1 MNCSNKFKLTAV
13 AMMVGTA
20 MNANAALYRVVEVAP
35 EGINTDYATAYGVA
49 IQAGNVYEDTD
60 KTTPYQLG
68 CFDNGAACDETTFKL
83 AGETRTTKILSG
95 EAVDGVSFREE
106 VPFAMDAQFRY
117 IEDFDDVELYCIREL
132 RYSTCESW
140 ASRVWEPWY
149 QEKYTLNE
157 KSNALA
163 FSEGAPFDN
172 KYNNV
177 INALTESGQAIG
189 NQSVLNSSSDGSLA
203 SKLKTRNQVVAPVYP
218 SYIKESDDDAKT
230 EYYQSRAWASD
241 DSFVSGSVSY
251 SKVNDYGSNY
261 SSKAA
266 IWDNEGNTSLVGWSS
281 GNTIRNDRI
290 AQGSMRDFVSK
301 KDSANSVI
309 YGVGYNTYGSDD
321 NYLEATIFKGTF
333 DSSSNVSTAAWT
345 SSRVSG
351 ATSEISSDFIYTNS
365 VVETINDNLIAVGEA
380 KRSGGA
386 PENGSA
392 SNRLFVV
399 SNIEQPTANYLS
411 GGIFFEGIGG
421 KVGSINNYNEIVG
434 QLDAE
439 DTREVDGKARRKRG
453 FILPYDATG
462 TVEARRDIFQ
472 DRAWYLD
479 DLTNGGDYSAENNQF
494 RIIDATDINDA
505 GMISATATMCPGG
518 YDTFAHNSL
527 CNGGDANAEKVV
539 AVKLIPIASND
550 ATDIVTRSVDQAAA
564 ERQGAG
570 LSIFALTLL
579 GLFGFRRK

>member
-1 MNCSNKFKLTAV
+1 MNCRNKFKYTAV

-20 MNANAALYRVVEVAP
+20 MNAKAALYRVVEVAP
-35 EGINTDYATAYGVA
+35 EGIDTDYATAFGVA

-68 CFDNGAACDETTFKL
+68 CFDNGAACNDTTFKL

-106 VPFAMDAQFRY
+106 APFAMDAAFRY
-117 IEDFDDVELYCIREL
+117 IEDFDDVELYCNREL

-140 ASRVWEPWY
+140 AYRVWEPWY
-149 QEKYTLNE
+149 QERYTLSDQ
-157 KSNALA
+157 SNALA
-163 FSEGAPFDN
+163 FVEGKRFEN
-172 KYNNV
+172 EYNNV
-177 INALTESGQAIG
+177 INTLTANVDAIG
-189 NQSVLNSSSDGSLA
+189 NQSELNPESDGSVGD
-203 SKLKTRNQVVAPVYP
+203 KLITRNKVVAPSEPNYVKFSENDERT
-218 SYIKESDDDAKT
+218 SYH
-230 EYYQSRAWASD
+230 QSRAWFSD
-241 DSFVSGSVSY
+241 GQYTSGSVSY
-251 SKVNDYGSNY
+251 GQTNDNGKYY
-261 SSKAA
+261 TSKAA
-266 IWDNEGNTSLVGWSS
+266 IWDSEGNTSVVAWPSGSS
-281 GNTIRNDRI
+281 DERDRL
-290 AQGSMRDFVSK
+290 AQGSMRDFIEVTEDGK
-301 KDSANSVI
+301 PVI
-309 YGVGYNTYGSDD
+309 YGAGFNAYDSSE
-321 NYLEATIFKGTF
+321 NYIQATIFKGTF
-333 DSSSNVSTAAWT
+333 GETNTLKDITWKSLVVT
-345 SSRVSG
+345 G
-351 ATSEISSDFIYTNS
+351 ATSEISSDFVYTNS
-365 VVETINDNLIAVGEA
+365 AVQAINKNKLAVGEA
-380 KRSGGA
+380 KRYGGA
-386 PENGSA
+386 PEGGA
-392 SNRLFVV
+392 AANRLFVV
-399 SNIEQPTANYLS
+399 NNLASPTADYLS
-411 GGIFFEGIGG
+411 DGIFFYGIGG
-421 KVGSINNYNEIVG
+421 KVGGLNNYNEIVG

-505 GMISATATMCPGG
+505 GVISATATMCKDG

-527 CNGGDANAEKVV
+527 CKGGDANAEKVV
-539 AVKLIPIASND
+539 AVKLIPIASAN

-570 LSIFALTLL
+570 LGVFALTLL

>member
-49 IQAGNVYEDTD
+49 IQAGNVYENTD

-106 VPFAMDAQFRY
+106 APFAMDSAFRY
-117 IEDFDDVELYCIREL
+117 IEDFDDIELYCNREL

-140 ASRVWEPWY
+140 AYRVWEPWY
-149 QEKYTLNE
+149 QERDTLSE
-157 KSNALA
+157 QSNALA
-163 FSEGAPFDN
+163 FVEGKSFDN

-177 INALTESGQAIG
+177 INTLTANVDAIG
-189 NQSVLNSSSDGSLA
+189 NQSVLNPEGDGSVGD
-203 SKLKTRNQVVAPVYP
+203 KLITRNQVVAPSKPNYV
-218 SYIKESDDDAKT
+218 KFDDKDEKT
-230 EYYQSRAWASD
+230 AYHQSRAWFSNGEYTT
-241 DSFVSGSVSY
+241 GSVSY
-251 SKVNDYGSNY
+251 GQTNDNGNY
-261 SSKAA
+261 YNSKAA
-266 IWDNEGNTSLVGWSS
+266 IWDNDGNTSVVAWPSGSS
-281 GNTIRNDRI
+281 NERDRL
-290 AQGSMRDFVSK
+290 AQGSMRDFIEVTEDGK
-301 KDSANSVI
+301 SVI
-309 YGVGYNTYGSDD
+309 YGAGFNAYDSSE
-321 NYLEATIFKGTF
+321 NYIQATIFKGTF
-333 DSSSNVSTAAWT
+333 GETNTLKDITWKSLVVT
-345 SSRVSG
+345 G
-351 ATSEISSDFIYTNS
+351 ATSEISSDFVYTNS
-365 VVETINDNLIAVGEA
+365 AVQAINKNKLAVGEA
-380 KRSGGA
+380 KRYGGA
-386 PENGSA
+386 PEGGA
-392 SNRLFVV
+392 AANRLFVV
-399 SNIEQPTANYLS
+399 KDINSPSASYLS
-411 GGIFFEGIGG
+411 GGIFFDGIGG
-421 KVGSINNYNEIVG
+421 KVGGLNNYNEIVG

-453 FILPYDATG
+453 FILPYEATG
-462 TVEARRDIFQ
+462 TVEARRNIFQ

-505 GMISATATMCPGG
+505 GVISATALMCQGG

-527 CNGGDANAEKVV
+527 CKGGEANAEKVV
-539 AVKLIPIASND
+539 AVKLIPIASAN
-550 ATDIVTRSVDQAAA
+550 ATDITTRSVEKAAA
-564 ERQGAG
+564 KRQGAG
-570 LSIFALTLL
+570 LGLFALTLL